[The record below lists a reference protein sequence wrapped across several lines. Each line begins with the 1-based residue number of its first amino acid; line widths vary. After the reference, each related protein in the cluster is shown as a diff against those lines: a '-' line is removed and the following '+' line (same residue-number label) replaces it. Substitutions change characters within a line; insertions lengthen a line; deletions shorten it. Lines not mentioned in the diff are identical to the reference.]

1 MFSQQEIEQY
11 HRQGYCIYRSF
22 LGAEDL
28 ASLRGE
34 LDAACEGATLS
45 SHDRTRIEME
55 PHQDP
60 GGTLVRRVYE
70 PCTHYDRFRA
80 LSDSDR
86 LLDCVEQ
93 LLGPNL
99 CFHYSKINVKP
110 PSIGSVVEWHQD
122 LAYYPLTNGD
132 SVSILFYLD
141 DADGSNG
148 CLQVIPGRH
157 LGPRLDHDHDG
168 YFQGR
173 VTTKIDE
180 SAAVALDGKAGD
192 VIFMHCMTPHASTTN
207 KSLRFRRT
215 LILSYRA
222 TDAFPI
228 HVGET
233 TLAAERFV
241 RLVRGRQLRVARF
254 SMKEFP
260 IPVYR
265 TRPASLYEL
274 QEQSRKEMT
283 KAT

>member
-1 MFSQQEIEQY
+1 MVSRANDADTAKAKEASEKIVAQSRKSATSDEMFTGQLKSLGLSPEEFQRRIMEQA
-11 HRQGYCIYRSF
+11 
-22 LGAEDL
+22 LAEVVLEREVKSKLTVTDAQVEEFYNTGTDVLVRILQAELERL
-28 ASLRGE
+28 ARNTETTAEQLA
-34 LDAACEGATLS
+34 DVKK
-45 SHDRTRIEME
+45 RIEE
-55 PHQDP
+55 
-60 GGTLVRRVYE
+60 VKKSN
-70 PCTHYDRFRA
+70 
-80 LSDSDR
+80 LSR
-86 LLDCVEQ
+86 LEQ
-93 LLGPNL
+93 P
-99 CFHYSKINVKP
+99 
-110 PSIGSVVEWHQD
+110 E
-122 LAYYPLTNGD
+122 
-132 SVSILFYLD
+132 ILFYLD

-180 SAAVALDGKAGD
+180 SATVALDGKAGD

-241 RLVRGRQLRVARF
+241 RLVRGRQLHVARF

-260 IPVYR
+260 VPVYR

-283 KAT
+283 KAS